1 MSHNGWDISHPTYV
15 HYIVM
20 SVIRSNT
27 LFGHL
32 YVSVKQEMNN
42 FSNGQRTSQNVGQ
55 NHHQDGPRP
64 LLRLNNSGYIF
75 IVTS

>member
-1 MSHNGWDISHPTYV
+1 MSHIGWDISHPTFV

-42 FSNGQRTSQNVGQ
+42 FSNDQRTSQNLGQ
-55 NHHQDGPRP
+55 NPHHQTF
-64 LLRLNNSGYIF
+64 YIYNKQQ
-75 IVTS
+75 ILTQNPVKG